1 MLSAYR
7 CPLYPRRYLL
17 SQNPEAE
24 AHIVA
29 ELRELGLLATPE
41 QPHPRA
47 LEYTDLAKLTYLND
61 ALKVLSTTTHC
72 PYPSIP
78 QVLSQEC
85 IGIVGRFPWV
95 TGACSSSAIPTVV
108 HAYRET
114 AF

>member
-1 MLSAYR
+1 M
-7 CPLYPRRYLL
+7 
-17 SQNPEAE
+17 
-24 AHIVA
+24 A

-47 LEYTDLAKLTYLND
+47 LEYTDLAKLTCLND

-78 QVLSQEC
+78 QVLFRKS
-85 IGIVGRFPWV
+85 ISIVGRVPWV
-95 TGACSSSAIPTVV
+95 AGACSSSAIPTVV
-108 HAYRET
+108 HADRET